1 MHPKWMNWQ
10 LKKGANTM
18 NIDYNLLVEQK
29 NDLLSIIYNS
39 DLTNSQ
45 IASVDGVIALINSL
59 QDDAVN
65 NGMSEYDVY
74 GDTTWE

>member
-1 MHPKWMNWQ
+1 
-10 LKKGANTM
+10 M

>member
-1 MHPKWMNWQ
+1 MNWQ